1 MVKEKESNHRVLKY
15 RYHIQLKKLSFNLQV
30 WEQKMISKKILNFV
44 KRKKNGFKDD
54 FTLLRLERMKM

>member
-1 MVKEKESNHRVLKY
+1 
-15 RYHIQLKKLSFNLQV
+15 
-30 WEQKMISKKILNFV
+30 MISKKILNFV